1 MILYPDG
8 RVEGTPDEL
17 AAYARACGRLAATP
31 TPASPL
37 PPTITHVPVPP
48 YLTVTDPPPPPWHSP
63 VWCGVV
69 PPPGKW
75 MPHVTC

>member
-48 YLTVTDPPPPPWHSP
+48 YLTATDPPPPWHSP